1 MEECSDRVQNLS
13 LWVGA
18 LARARAEWR
27 AISSHCTRY
36 GFECAEA
43 VSDWLTKVLACEHAW
58 QRADEAAEQQTKV
71 DHRKG
76 AENRKGKS
84 QSM

>member
-1 MEECSDRVQNLS
+1 MTPEHSVEL
-13 LWVGA
+13 GA
-18 LARARAEWR
+18 ADF
-27 AISSHCTRY
+27 IY

-43 VSDWLTKVLACEHAW
+43 VSDWLTKVLACEHAR

-76 AENRKGKS
+76 TENRNGKS